1 MATAGRPQMPPT
13 AWTRAPPGAETE
25 PQPARVG
32 SGRVGL
38 CAGVTGMRCDPM
50 SMRGPAGSNS
60 IPIPGPDLR
69 APRTP
74 RSLMTPCLSS
84 VMLLHGRIFQCD
96 LGRPSG
102 RGIRDQDRGGEWKW
116 RIQVPNPNPPSAAPP
131 SRLFACPVRVSD
143 GRGMAAGPA
152 VSPLPIPI
160 PKRSA
165 RL

>member
-102 RGIRDQDRGGEWKW
+102 RGIRDQEGEASGSGGSKFQTQTLPPRLRRPVCLRALSEYPTVVAW
-116 RIQVPNPNPPSAAPP
+116 R
-131 SRLFACPVRVSD
+131 L
-143 GRGMAAGPA
+143 PA